1 MKMKVQDSDI
11 ILGLK
16 DTISNLT
23 KLVQDKEQNYQE
35 LKEKYDQISKEQQE
49 SLQSKV
55 TNFHQESIA
64 ES

>member
-1 MKMKVQDSDI
+1 MKVQDSDI

>member
-1 MKMKVQDSDI
+1 MKVQDSDI

-49 SLQSKV
+49 SLQSKA

>member
-23 KLVQDKEQNYQE
+23 KLVQDKEHNYQE
-35 LKEKYDQISKEQQE
+35 LKEKYDQMSKEQQE
-49 SLQSKV
+49 NLQSKV